1 MPSEYANELMG
12 RVGLDTTE
20 WKKGIT
26 ELNAGIKHIETGF
39 QATAA
44 MMDDWSNS
52 TDGLK
57 KRVESLNDKLALQKQ
72 KLDILKKAYDEEVAA
87 NGESSKAAEE
97 LAKKMYAA
105 KNEIDRTKAS
115 IEKYSKAED
124 EATKKAKELVK
135 QMQESGEKIATV
147 GDKISGVGNK
157 MTVGI
162 TAPVIA
168 AGTAIYK
175 YSSDLTEAENK
186 TEATFGFMSDTIKEW
201 AQTSLDSFGMAKST
215 AYDAVSLYG
224 DMATSMGLSKSA
236 AADMSMALVELSAD
250 LSSFKNISLEQSQNA
265 LKGIFTGETES
276 LKNLGIVMTETQLK
290 SYAMSQGIEK
300 NYADLTQAEKVQLRY
315 KYVLES
321 SSNAIGDYSR
331 TSGEAAGQVRKL
343 PEALKEL
350 ASSFSD
356 NVEPSITPIIT
367 SLNNMI
373 VSFGKLGDG
382 TKDTIV
388 KIGLVAAAAGPLVA
402 VTGKTVTVVGKVKTA
417 VAKYRAELLKKTVA
431 TVTDTTAEAAHSTAL
446 DKTAVAATDAAASS
460 KVASNGLKSIGT
472 AAKAATPYILALI
485 VALHGIYSLKK
496 IQSEELDRIEA
507 EYDAKTKAVEKSSKS
522 VIAELEAEKQ
532 AKEDYYNSQAAAVN
546 DYYDSEIDMLD
557 EKLAATKKAIEEE
570 QKLYK
575 KAHEERLKQLEAEKE
590 LKLANID
597 IEENEQVAA
606 IQRQID
612 GLNALTGAEEK
623 AKEERENQKK
633 LTELQNAIR
642 DASTYA
648 EKVDAENE
656 YNEFLHELETKRA
669 KEQRELQ
676 IEELQNQIKIIEKE
690 SDAKRDQV
698 NEEYEAAV
706 ELENKKNE
714 IAEQGFS
721 DRLEALDGYIESE
734 TEKLNDARDLK
745 LEILQKETD
754 DYVNELQKRIDK
766 ENELKDA
773 ALDRIEAEREVAEK
787 AAKDIWTFL
796 YPDKFENAYAL
807 TPDERRYDQDHIGWM
822 GPNGKV
828 YGTVFGAAWA
838 NIIGANAKGTDYWRG
853 GLTKI
858 NEEGGEIL
866 NLPRGTQII
875 PHDVSMEIARAAGTQ
890 SAVNNNTTNNSTT
903 NNSYY
908 GARQQVN
915 VFQIGNKTVAKA
927 IVPTASVL
935 MSDNVYG
942 RRRSGGEFKRI

>member
-72 KLDILKKAYDEEVAA
+72 KLDLLKKAYDEEVAA
-87 NGESSKAAEE
+87 NGEGSKAAEE
-97 LAKKMYAA
+97 LAKKMYSV
-105 KNEIDRTKAS
+105 KNEINRTKAS

-236 AADMSMALVELSAD
+236 AADMSMKLVELSAD

-356 NVEPSITPIIT
+356 NVEPAITPIIT

-388 KIGLVAAAAGPLVA
+388 KIGLVAAAIGPLVA

-417 VAKYRAELLKKTVA
+417 VAKYRAELLKKTAA

-446 DKTAVAATDAAASS
+446 DKTADSATEAAAAS

-472 AAKAATPYILALI
+472 AAKAATPYILAVLI
-485 VALHGIYSLKK
+485 AL
-496 IQSEELDRIEA
+496 
-507 EYDAKTKAVEKSSKS
+507 TAVY
-522 VIAELEAEKQ
+522 AELKRSKDAAEKTI
-532 AKEDYYNSQAAAVN
+532 D
-546 DYYDSEIDMLD
+546 DYYDNLKEKETFNHDNQIKFLEKEKTLFESSQEEKINAVNKYFDDEISLLD

-590 LKLANID
+590 LKLANIA

-612 GLNALTGAEEK
+612 GLNALTEAEEK
-623 AKEERENQKK
+623 AEEERENQKK
-633 LTELQNAIR
+633 LTELENNIR

-656 YNEFLHELETKRA
+656 YNEFLHELEIKRA

-676 IEELQNQIKIIEKE
+676 IEELQNQIKTIERE

-734 TEKLNDARDLK
+734 TEKLNDARNLK

-773 ALDRIEAEREVAEK
+773 ALDRIEAEREAEK
-787 AAKDIWTFL
+787 EKLNTL
-796 YPDKFENAYAL
+796 E
-807 TPDERRYDQDHIGWM
+807 GWILAF
-822 GPNGKV
+822 GADYNLKPSETNNGKV
-828 YGTVFGAAWA
+828 GK
-838 NIIGANAKGTDYWRG
+838 NAKGTDYWRG
-853 GLTKI
+853 GLTRI

-875 PHDVSMEIARAAGTQ
+875 PHDVSMEFARAAGTQ

-903 NNSYY
+903 NNAYY

-942 RRRSGGEFKRI
+942 RRRSGGEIKRI